1 MGSKVEYVDSS
12 QLYATNYVRNAKAV
26 GVLWGI
32 FTVCYAIIVAVAFIT
47 PEWIGDTSTSEN
59 PARFGLWSSCY
70 FGNGVSSAVEDCQG
84 KLDDLSTVTNTAARI
99 AIIAGGVSVIVAA
112 VVVLF
117 LLFFFFFQSTTV
129 YRICGWL
136 HILSAFCLITS
147 IVAFPMGWHS
157 PHIQKTCGTDAKSY
171 SLGDC
176 SLRWAYLLA
185 VIAALDAIILSALA
199 FILATRHIKLQPEP
213 LYASTLRKGELNG
226 GYLGDSSASMAGS
239 RKSLNL
245 QPVMLMPQPMMDQD
259 RFSEFSNRT
268 GRSNKGAMYRPEY
281 ATSSIHNFQL

>member
-47 PEWIGDTSTSEN
+47 PEWIGDTTTSEN
-59 PARFGLWSSCY
+59 PARFGLWNSCY

-84 KLDDLSTVTNTAARI
+84 KLELSSIPSMALRVAAI
-99 AIIAGGVSVIVAA
+99 FGGVSVCIAIVI
-112 VVVLF
+112 VVML
-117 LLFFFFFQSTTV
+117 LLFFFFQTTTV
-129 YRICGWL
+129 YLLCGWL
-136 HILSAFCLITS
+136 HILSAGCLITS
-147 IVAFPMGWHS
+147 IVVFPFGWDS
-157 PHIQKTCGTDAKSY
+157 PNIQKTCGPNAKSY
-171 SLGDC
+171 NLGDC
-176 SLRWAYLLA
+176 SFRWAYLLA
-185 VIAALDAIILSALA
+185 VIAGVDALILSALA

-213 LYASTLRKGELNG
+213 LYASTLRKGEMN
-226 GYLGDSSASMAGS
+226 GYLGDSSVSMAGS

-268 GRSNKGAMYRPEY
+268 GRSHKGAMYRPEY
-281 ATSSIHNFQL
+281 ASSSIHNFQL

>member
-1 MGSKVEYVDSS
+1 MGSKIEYVDSS

-32 FTVCYAIIVAVAFIT
+32 FTVCYAIIVGVAFIT
-47 PEWIGDTSTSEN
+47 PEWMGDTTASEN

-84 KLDDLSTVTNTAARI
+84 KLDDLSSIPSAAIRVA
-99 AIIAGGVSVIVAA
+99 AILGGISVCVA
-112 VVVLF
+112 VVVVAM
-117 LLFFFFFQSTTV
+117 LLLFFFFQSTTV
-129 YRICGWL
+129 YLMCAWL
-136 HILSAFCLITS
+136 HILSAVCLIGS
-147 IVAFPMGWHS
+147 IVIFPMGWDS
-157 PHIQKTCGTDAKSY
+157 PHIQRTCGLGAKSY

-176 SLRWAYLLA
+176 SFRWAYLLA
-185 VIAALDAIILSALA
+185 VIAALDALILSVLA

-213 LYASTLRKGELNG
+213 LYASTLRKGEINS
-226 GYLGDSSASMAGS
+226 GYLGDSSVSMAGS

-268 GRSNKGAMYRPEY
+268 GRSHKGAVYRPEY
-281 ATSSIHNFQL
+281 ASSSIHNFQL